1 MADIERIRRIQ
12 HAHETNALNYGHL
25 GTATYDEQNHT
36 WHFLRQNRVRR
47 KVDSGDQTSHVLDEG
62 SLPQGHHSASHRQ
75 SLFSIVDDRIW
86 EHDHGDLTDSVQ
98 SKWKGPRESEA
109 IADAGSG
116 NEAKRT
122 ADARK
127 NTFLKQVPDA
137 AFAILDLRT
146 AALSPLQLLNAAGT
160 LQGRNVIAFGNARSP
175 ASRDTPNK
183 RLHPLVAFPAG
194 ASGETL
200 RLVGLDAYDV
210 SFSNVSGLKETC
222 KVPGIGLE
230 ITGKWT
236 KSAEPILHIVP
247 CPNSQYRTQ
256 LIVVKASEI
265 SILRPL
271 MVEHTSP
278 RSAEE
283 DVDDGLNDTRLLVDP
298 GLVVT
303 LPSSRTGGS
312 PHAHAACNPQDRSL
326 LAVVGSEG
334 VWSIWKVKGT
344 RSRSARV
351 LYRAQLQCSND
362 LGLALGNSPS
372 AAAMSHYDGWHRVC
386 WLVGEQGFGDR
397 ILVCNR
403 RKAAVFDVTGKSV
416 GSVDLRLGPLSEGNQ
431 ILDIKDSDRRKDHVV
446 VLTTSRLLIFSS
458 SEISWKDRAGVEPL
472 TLVCS
477 WNHYRDRDD
486 LSLRMSLWEMAQV
499 TSVLIWSRT
508 SHHGVVYHFGASELN
523 QNMVSIQDPST
534 FEFPKQLQSRM
545 KHVVD
550 IVLYP
555 INPAVSGSSSKH
567 AYHGFIKL
575 VAYLDDGAVTEA
587 VYEHAVGTEITED
600 SSLHI
605 FTLALTGSAGG
616 RVQSA
621 MYVKEDETDDFVV
634 DDNNDDFDNSDI
646 VRVGNVQ
653 PKPSLYESRLPHF
666 RDWERLLDYDD
677 LMGQAHASTSLE
689 EVLDQTTQKLRSMSI
704 ENEHERT
711 HLLSDLLATYQIADV
726 ERESEFL
733 TSWLD
738 ELRDN
743 ENVSVEM
750 ADAHL
755 GVLPGSS
762 LEKYLDLY
770 DDFVET
776 YIEPLSS
783 EVIDRNRVNREKLVR
798 RAAAEAFLSNAVLT
812 VGSQNPA
819 KTISMSILEEPRS
832 SPGLESDQEGASSSQ
847 ISASQSPLPPEEP
860 AVARLRR
867 YAGFEEVVPPL
878 RLVKD
883 ANISNILAHL
893 PDTIE
898 EDPEEYSYRQVTQ
911 RLKLAQEEMATQS
924 LDPRERRKAA
934 RHAARLQKRLQ
945 KTAKL
950 SQEAMAQRT
959 LLPTISTGSQVV
971 TLPGR
976 DVQSS
981 QAAQP
986 ASSQT
991 ASQSFAIPGLTM
1003 TQPERG
1009 AFGGRPERKAK
1020 AKGKAKNKSMPGF

>member
-1 MADIERIRRIQ
+1 MANIERVRRIQ

-25 GTATYDEQNHT
+25 GTATYDEQHHT
-36 WHFLRQNRVRR
+36 WHFLRQNRGRP
-47 KVDSGDQTSHVLDEG
+47 KVDSRGQAHHDPDED
-62 SLPQGHHSASHRQ
+62 SLPQGQHSTAHRP
-75 SLFSIVDDRIW
+75 SLFSIVHDSIRA
-86 EHDHGDLTDSVQ
+86 HDHGDLTDSVQ
-98 SKWKGPRESEA
+98 GKWKGLRESEA

-137 AFAILDLRT
+137 AFAILDRRS
-146 AALSPLQLLNAAGT
+146 AALSPLQLVNAAGT

-175 ASRDTPNK
+175 ASRDTPIK

-200 RLVGLDAYDV
+200 RLVGLDAYHV
-210 SFSNVSGLKETC
+210 SFSDVSGLKETC
-222 KVPGIGLE
+222 KVPGIGRE
-230 ITGKWT
+230 ITGEWT

-283 DVDDGLNDTRLLVDP
+283 DFDDGLNDTRLLVDP

-334 VWSIWKVKGT
+334 LWSIWKVKGT

-372 AAAMSHYDGWHRVC
+372 AAAMPHYDGWHRVC
-386 WLVGEQGFGDR
+386 WLVGEQGFVDR

-416 GSVDLRLGPLSEGNQ
+416 GSVDLRLGPLSAGNQ
-431 ILDIKDSDRRKDHVV
+431 ILDIKNSDRRKDHVI

-472 TLVCS
+472 ALVCS

-486 LSLRMSLWEMAQV
+486 LSLRMSLWESTQV

-508 SHHGVVYHFGASELN
+508 NHLGVVYQFGASELN
-523 QNMVSIQDPST
+523 RTTLSIQDPSI
-534 FEFPKQLQSRM
+534 FEFPQQLRRRM

-550 IVLYP
+550 IVLCP
-555 INPAVSGSSSKH
+555 TNPAVSGGSSKH
-567 AYHGFIKL
+567 ADHGFIKL
-575 VAYLDDGAVTEA
+575 VAYLDDGTVIEA
-587 VYEHAVGTEITED
+587 VYEHAEIVED
-600 SSLHI
+600 SSPHI

-634 DDNNDDFDNSDI
+634 DDDDDIDNSEI
-646 VRVGNVQ
+646 VRVGNLQ
-653 PKPSLYESRLPHF
+653 PKPNWYEAHLPHF
-666 RDWERLLDYDD
+666 RDWERLLEYDD
-677 LMGQAHASTSLE
+677 LTGHAHASTSLE
-689 EVLDQTTQKLRSMSI
+689 EMLDQTTQKLPSMSI
-704 ENEHERT
+704 ENEHERK

-762 LEKYLDLY
+762 LEKYLDIY

-776 YIEPLSS
+776 YIQPLSS
-783 EVIDRNRVNREKLVR
+783 EVTDRNRVNREKLVR
-798 RAAAEAFLSNAVLT
+798 RAAAEAFLSNVVLT
-812 VGSQNPA
+812 VGSQIPA
-819 KTISMSILEEPRS
+819 KTTGMSILEEAPS
-832 SPGLESDQEGASSSQ
+832 SPGLESDQEGVSSSQ

-860 AVARLRR
+860 AAARLRR
-867 YAGFEEVVPPL
+867 YAGFEELVPPL
-878 RLVKD
+878 RLDKD

-911 RLKLAQEEMATQS
+911 RLRLAQEEMATQS

-959 LLPTISTGSQVV
+959 LLPTISTGSQMV

-991 ASQSFAIPGLTM
+991 ASQSFGIPGLTM

-1009 AFGGRPERKAK
+1009 AFGARLDRKGKGK
-1020 AKGKAKNKSMPGF
+1020 AKGKNKSKPGF